1 MWVYKMAVKVKL
13 LSFDGEDPVGWIMHT
28 KTYLKIQG
36 ASEEVKVRL
45 EKLGYLHKNGMLQY
59 EKLYLYCRLRSSS
72 CFYVSMV
79 PEKKSCTLHSMVVI
93 KVHIVKW
100 RRVSPPHA
108 SLPLSFSRRHVSPIH
123 APEATETKHVTCN
136 ITLLEV

>member
-100 RRVSPPHA
+100 ILLQLMSLFWGLFLYNKDILLRV
-108 SLPLSFSRRHVSPIH
+108 FTMEEI
-123 APEATETKHVTCN
+123 
-136 ITLLEV
+136 